1 MRKIQLLNKIV
12 DNWIYLVYI
21 VFTSGFLI
29 LSTMGKKINPI
40 IGVLAISI
48 SGILTYIDRI
58 NSDDQGSKKSKI
70 LNENIEEQKKL
81 IIEMAKEK
89 KMSKVLLNNLIN
101 KGLIEQEELFEHMPS
116 SDIYSLF
123 CFPTPLAELKIN
135 DKKYSPPNRQYPVFL
150 KDIGF
155 VRVNRFSTVFVTTP
169 RRLTKSFRN
178 IPTLKDYLSEEIDK
192 SLEEYWKLY
201 LNGLKKYCKNDDLD
215 KDEKSFFSR
224 YYNLKKDISHDEILK
239 FSIAI
244 VRGKLDEKNLGCL
257 YKSRTYS
264 KDFEELLK
272 EEVDLRY
279 IDLPKERKIKIRKI
293 MLDSSIE
300 LFFYG
305 IEEKDLE
312 EIKSIETKLKEE
324 LRIAKFTDYLDR
336 SSKDMARIFLNIFPE
351 EKANVYIKFLKK
363 KIREYDKALKDLG
376 ISI

>member
-1 MRKIQLLNKIV
+1 MLNKIV